1 MSFFVRKLTTAVIV
15 TAIIAAGFP
24 STGAFA
30 QAQLASVGAVAP
42 VDPITMISST
52 VKAFPN
58 GGEPLKQAIADLIV
72 KHPNLASNLASYLKN
87 DPSLT
92 PAQKQAIVAG
102 LADALN
108 RLGVV
113 AQAAGGVDP
122 LLIAF
127 LAAGGALAGWA
138 IYKATQKDDTVSPN

>member
-1 MSFFVRKLTTAVIV
+1 MLVRKLTIASVV
-15 TAIIAAGFP
+15 TALIVAGFP
-24 STGAFA
+24 STGALA
-30 QAQLASVGAVAP
+30 QAQLASTSAVAP
-42 VDPITMISST
+42 VDPITRISSI

-58 GGEPLKQAIADLIV
+58 GGEPLKLAITDLIV
-72 KHPNLASNLASYLKN
+72 KHPNLAANLASYLKN

-113 AQAAGGVDP
+113 AQVGGVDP
-122 LLIAF
+122 LLLAF
-127 LAAGGALAGWA
+127 LVAGGTLAGWA